1 MAVVMTYLSFLMTSA
16 LQVDHTVSPLV
27 PRDGDIM

>member
-1 MAVVMTYLSFLMTSA
+1 MTHLNFLITSA